1 MSIESITTGSVCK
14 LLPVAQARNLDDS
27 LSHLDNNI
35 ITCKGAS
42 SSLHVGNIDY
52 SILVEYK
59 NFLGR
64 DEAFFNA
71 TNIINQY
78 NLKVSLGA
86 CSRKKKLNNWL
97 RNNDTKEIIKKLQSV
112 YALKGSKK
120 LIEQK
125 GTGRYKSTW
134 LHRELWLHLMYWLD
148 AEHKIA
154 IMQFVEMVM
163 TSHDIVSQS
172 RKLIKSDTK
181 AKNDAVS
188 LLVDKLKQEHPESNR
203 ARHLYSSTQ
212 QRLNRSITGQYKALN
227 RDEMTAEELANL
239 DELELKVESF
249 ILEHIET
256 TDSREICI
264 SLNKFIDDNSI
275 KKELLEPTNHYTKPK
290 GE

>member
-1 MSIESITTGSVCK
+1 MSIKSITTGSVGK

-35 ITCKGAS
+35 TCKGGDLT
-42 SSLHVGNIDY
+42 LHVGSVNY
-52 SILVEYK
+52 SVLVEYK
-59 NFLGR
+59 KFLGES
-64 DEAFFNA
+64 EAFFNA
-71 TNIINQY
+71 THIINQY
-78 NLKVSLGA
+78 NLKFSFDA
-86 CSRKKKLNNWL
+86 NSRNKKLNNWL
-97 RNNDTKEIIKKLQSV
+97 RNKDTIELIRKIQSLNP
-112 YALKGSKK
+112 LKICNAS
-120 LIEQK
+120 LIEIR

-134 LHRELWLHLMYWLD
+134 LHRELWLHFMYWLD
-148 AEHKIA
+148 VEHKIA

-163 TSHDIVSQS
+163 MSHDIVSQS

-188 LLVDKLKQEHPESNR
+188 LLVDKLKQEYPESSR

-212 QRLNRSITGQYKALN
+212 QRLNRSITGHYKALN

-249 ILEHIET
+249 ILEHIEA

-264 SLNKFIDDNSI
+264 SLNKFIDTNSI
-275 KKELLEPTNHYTKPK
+275 KKELLEPTNCCTKPL
-290 GE
+290 